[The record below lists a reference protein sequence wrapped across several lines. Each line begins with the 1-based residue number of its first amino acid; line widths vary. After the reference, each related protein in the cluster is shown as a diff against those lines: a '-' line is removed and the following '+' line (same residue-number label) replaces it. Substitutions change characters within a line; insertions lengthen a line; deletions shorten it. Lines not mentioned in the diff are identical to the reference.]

1 MKRYCKAVS
10 IFSVIALVLTELVG
24 IILFAQGIPREIS
37 SLKEPIPDEGL
48 GRLEYYISRPLGKAF
63 IVVLIV
69 AIVILIVEAAVII
82 RQCVK
87 AVKDDSF
94 EGFMTFSLVGLGEV
108 VINFVLFWFFPDA
121 IIGIPDE
128 RVLKETDRW
137 LLVYFFLVVFL
148 ILSLIVANKGKRNE
162 SVERL
167 VTGILSALVII
178 CGLLTMMCFVLG
190 KYWGAAICLAT
201 CIFSIVVLA
210 VKATKE

>member
-1 MKRYCKAVS
+1 MKKYCKAVS

-108 VINFVLFWFFPDA
+108 VSISF
-121 IIGIPDE
+121 
-128 RVLKETDRW
+128 
-137 LLVYFFLVVFL
+137 
-148 ILSLIVANKGKRNE
+148 
-162 SVERL
+162 
-167 VTGILSALVII
+167 
-178 CGLLTMMCFVLG
+178 CFGSSQML
-190 KYWGAAICLAT
+190 
-201 CIFSIVVLA
+201 
-210 VKATKE
+210 